1 MAGVEAVKKE
11 HASKEIAPPK
21 RGYESENPTHG
32 GGNQG
37 RVDPAEPSTRERA
50 IRSSYSTAQL
60 ARGRRRPS
68 NRKAGSPS
76 RDCAVSWI
84 WMLIHRLKASVRRHC
99 RRTRDTEDAS

>member
-21 RGYESENPTHG
+21 RAMSQRILHMVAG
-32 GGNQG
+32 
-37 RVDPAEPSTRERA
+37 TREGSIPERA